1 MRRRARAGQVGS
13 GSQRRPAASPAAPQR
28 GQFRTVLTLA
38 GILLVAAGTQV
49 IPTTPI
55 HPIEISPVAAALP
68 GVPFEIRIQENLRR
82 VAEAVADADPDLADV
97 YQEVSRAVLTAGRKL
112 LHFDPDAN
120 RGRGSWAELV
130 GTIDEATEVVGILVP
145 GSSAFVVDANFDRY
159 YQRARDLV
167 EEADGRLAMVVW
179 AAGTFPKG
187 WVQAGL
193 DRYPAEL
200 GRSLALF
207 SQELRMELDREF
219 GPVRRPRVVAVG
231 HSFGGA
237 VVGEAERYGLAVD
250 AVLHVASA
258 GVGRVRDPYDFP
270 DPRRPRYSMTAPG
283 DLIGLVQ
290 GLPTPPGLGHGPD
303 PDDFR
308 CVTTLPTG
316 RLPDDP
322 AARDELG
329 RPLGERAGS
338 AIGGVSSHSDVFIRY
353 SDAWWGIYRFLV
365 GTVPPPPECP
375 PPDDEDP
382 TRARL
387 LPLAVPRVVTDS
399 QCRAGGGLR
408 PGGRHRPPAPRPA

>member
-1 MRRRARAGQVGS
+1 MRRRARAGQGGS
-13 GSQRRPAASPAAPQR
+13 GPDHRSAADPAPPR

-49 IPTTPI
+49 IPTTPV
-55 HPIEISPVAAALP
+55 PSVEISPVAAMLP

-82 VAEAVADADPDLADV
+82 VAEAITDADPDLAEV
-97 YQEVSRAVLTAGRKL
+97 YQTILDAGRQL

-120 RGRGSWAELV
+120 RGRGAWAELV
-130 GTIDEATEVVGILVP
+130 GTIDETTEVVGILVP
-145 GSSAFVVDANFDRY
+145 GSSAFVMDANFDKY

-167 EEADGRLAMVVW
+167 EQADGRLAMVVW

-187 WVQAGL
+187 WVQASL
-193 DRYPAEL
+193 NRYPAEL

-207 SQELRMELDREF
+207 SQELRMELGREL
-219 GPVRRPRVVAVG
+219 GPAHRPRVVAVG

-237 VVGEAERYGLAVD
+237 VVGAAERYGLAVD

-258 GVGRVRDPYDFP
+258 GVGLVRDPYDFP
-270 DPRRPRYSMTAPG
+270 VPQRPRYSMTAPG
-283 DLIGLVQ
+283 DLISLVQ
-290 GLPTPPGLGHGPD
+290 GLPAPPGLGHGPD
-303 PDDFR
+303 PDEFR

-316 RLPDDP
+316 QLPDDP
-322 AARDELG
+322 AALDELG

-338 AIGGVSSHSDVFIRY
+338 DIVGISSHSDVFIRY
-353 SDAWWGIYRFLV
+353 SDAWWSIYRFLV
-365 GTVPPPPECP
+365 GEVPAPSECP
-375 PPDDEDP
+375 PPDNPDP
-382 TRARL
+382 LRARL

-408 PGGRHRPPAPRPA
+408 PGGRHRPSSPRPA

>member
-1 MRRRARAGQVGS
+1 M
-13 GSQRRPAASPAAPQR
+13 
-28 GQFRTVLTLA
+28 
-38 GILLVAAGTQV
+38 
-49 IPTTPI
+49 
-55 HPIEISPVAAALP
+55 
-68 GVPFEIRIQENLRR
+68 
-82 VAEAVADADPDLADV
+82 
-97 YQEVSRAVLTAGRKL
+97 
-112 LHFDPDAN
+112 
-120 RGRGSWAELV
+120 
-130 GTIDEATEVVGILVP
+130 VGILVP
-145 GSSAFVVDANFDRY
+145 GSSAFVVTPASTGTIS
-159 YQRARDLV
+159 ARDRWR
-167 EEADGRLAMVVW
+167 AGSRLAMVVW
-179 AAGTFPKG
+179 AAGTFPG
-187 WVQAGL
+187 CQAGRY
-193 DRYPAEL
+193 RYPAEL

-207 SQELRMELDREF
+207 SLELRMELDREF

-338 AIGGVSSHSDVFIRY
+338 TIGGVSSHSDVFIRY

-408 PGGRHRPPAPRPA
+408 PGGRHRPPAPRRRSRPPTGRRPPCHPPAGASNHTGRCHHAASGPGSFPTARSPASSTSNAVMCHRNTLITTVGGTTGFRRQAGATSRSPAPPAASPPGPAPPRDRGRGGKDVAAV